1 MKEWWTVYSMLIE
14 SLSAS
19 ASSTFTGNFSIFNW
33 KLVIVS
39 ELFTSYDSR
48 EREREREEEGR
59 EGEREEGGGERQFEA
74 AS

>member
-1 MKEWWTVYSMLIE
+1 MLIE

-48 EREREREEEGR
+48 ERERERERGGR
-59 EGEREEGGGERQFEA
+59 EGGRERGGRGRETV
-74 AS
+74 